1 MFKRHAT
8 KKHHA
13 FINTLS
19 NWTCKIPLRK
29 NVVQTNEV
37 RKNLENSFKVKIWF
51 KQMEFVETLV
61 NFQKN
66 TKEPPCNIL
75 QRLKFF

>member
-1 MFKRHAT
+1 MQLKNVMHLLIPCLIEHA
-8 KKHHA
+8 
-13 FINTLS
+13 
-19 NWTCKIPLRK
+19 CKIPLRK

-51 KQMEFVETLV
+51 KQMEFIETLV